1 MLESK
6 LCELLPVG
14 AILLVR
20 KLGEVIGIWDRY
32 EHWSAISVCAH
43 LRTTMGK
50 AAHNRHNEAIRGA
63 DCAEKRGAQNMQ
75 AAKFN
80 KENTVEGRAAGQR
93 EGAQPSP
100 KKHDAAANMNE

>member
-20 KLGEVIGIWDRY
+20 KLGEVIGIWGRY
-32 EHWSAISVCAH
+32 EHWSAISMCAH

-50 AAHNRHNEAIRGA
+50 AARNKHNEAIRGA
-63 DCAEKRGAQNMQ
+63 DCAEKRGAQNIQ
-75 AAKFN
+75 AAKL
-80 KENTVEGRAAGQR
+80 
-93 EGAQPSP
+93 S
-100 KKHDAAANMNE
+100 